1 MNAVKTIAAILAA
14 SVVFPGAL
22 RAERPYRNSNV
33 VPIAIYGS
41 DGRAD
46 YYEADHVYQRLADS
60 TAALFRSRDV
70 YLDAGRGTASIDM
83 GKTIGDKFNL
93 LEGERYGDQ
102 PFGSFCSSFL
112 VGEDLVVTAAHCFEE
127 YAPEDSR
134 ISYKDTLF
142 VFGYIVAEAGRFP
155 LEVPAENVFRFKEI
169 VSASYDKGGADYAV
183 IRLDRKVPADR
194 FPLAI
199 NRGAAP
205 AAGARLF
212 TIGYPSGMPVKIT
225 DPNDASVRSV
235 NAAKGF
241 FVTDL
246 DTFSGNSGSP
256 VFNSETMLIEGVL
269 TRGGTDY
276 IHTESDGVSYYD
288 PLRHGRAPGGYAAG
302 SAHVVGQN
310 EGRGEDATLIGRLKD
325 FLPVTDF
332 ERAIDEAKRQ
342 NVPMRAPSLRD
353 SGIVPAVYNPD
364 GRGGGFVPAVYY
376 PDEDDIP
383 EPMIMEI

>member
-1 MNAVKTIAAILAA
+1 MNARMTMTAVFAAA
-14 SVVFPGAL
+14 VVFFPGAL
-22 RAERPYRNSNV
+22 RAERNTGYGGNI
-33 VPIAIYGS
+33 VPIAIYGE
-41 DGRAD
+41 DNRAD
-46 YYEADHVYQRLADS
+46 YYEADRVYQRLADS

-70 YLDAGRGTASIDM
+70 RLDASRGTAEIDL
-83 GKTIGDKFNL
+83 GKTIGGKFHL
-93 LEGERYGDQ
+93 KEGERYGDQ

-112 VGEDLVVTAAHCFEE
+112 AGEDLVVTAAHCFRE
-127 YAPEDSR
+127 YAPEDTN

-142 VFGYIVAEAGRFP
+142 VFGYAVEAAGRFP
-155 LEVPAENVFRFKEI
+155 TEVPAGNVFAFKEL
-169 VSASYDKGGADYAV
+169 VSAKYDKNGADYAV

-212 TIGYPSGMPVKIT
+212 TIGYPSGMPVKIAGS
-225 DPNDASVRSV
+225 ASVRRV
-235 NAAKGF
+235 NADKGF

-246 DTFSGNSGSP
+246 DTFAGNSGSP
-256 VFNSETMLIEGVL
+256 VFNAETMLIEGVL

-288 PLRHGRAPGGYAAG
+288 PQRPGGYAAG

-310 EGRGEDATLIGRLKD
+310 EGRGEDVTLIGRLKD
-325 FLPVTDF
+325 FLPVTGF
-332 ERAIDEAKRQ
+332 ERAIDEAKRRG
-342 NVPMRAPSLRD
+342 VPTQAPSLRD
-353 SGIVPAVYNPD
+353 SGVVPAVYNPD
-364 GRGGGFVPAVYY
+364 GQGGGFVPAVYY

-383 EPMIMEI
+383 EPTMQFI

>member
-14 SVVFPGAL
+14 AFIFPGAL
-22 RAERPYRNSNV
+22 LAERNTRHGANI
-33 VPIAIYGS
+33 VPVAIYGS

-46 YYEADHVYQRLADS
+46 YYEADQVYQRLADS

-83 GKTIGDKFNL
+83 GKTIGSKYNL
-93 LEGERYGDQ
+93 QEGERYGDQ

-183 IRLDRKVPADR
+183 IRLDRKVPAGR

-205 AAGARLF
+205 AVGARLF

-225 DPNDASVRSV
+225 DPKDASVRSV
-235 NAAKGF
+235 SAAKGF

-246 DTFSGNSGSP
+246 DAFKGNSGSP

-276 IHTESDGVSYYD
+276 IHADSDGLTYYD
-288 PLRHGRAPGGYAAG
+288 PRRPGGFSPG
-302 SAHVVGQN
+302 SAHVVGQD
-310 EGRGEDATLIGRLKD
+310 EGRGEDVTLIGRLKN
-325 FLPVTDF
+325 FLPVTEF
-332 ERAIDEAKRQ
+332 ERAIDEAKRR
-342 NVPMRAPSLRD
+342 NVPMQAPSLRD
-353 SGIVPAVYNPD
+353 SGIVPAIYNPD

-383 EPMIMEI
+383 EPTMQFI

>member
-1 MNAVKTIAAILAA
+1 MKSKMTMTAVFSAAVLL
-14 SVVFPGAL
+14 FPGSL
-22 RAERPYRNSNV
+22 LAERDTRYGGNI
-33 VPIAIYGS
+33 VPIAIYGE
-41 DGRAD
+41 DNRAD
-46 YYEADHVYQRLADS
+46 YYEADRVYQRLADS

-70 YLDAGRGTASIDM
+70 VLDARRGTASI
-83 GKTIGDKFNL
+83 GSGRTIRDKFNL
-93 LEGERYGDQ
+93 REEERYGDQ

-112 VGEDLVVTAAHCFEE
+112 AGEDLVVTAAHCFME

-134 ISYKDTLF
+134 ISYRNTVF
-142 VFGYIVAEAGRFP
+142 VFGYVVARAGEFP
-155 LEVPAENVFRFKEI
+155 SEVPAENVFGFKEI
-169 VSASYDKGGADYAV
+169 VSAKYDKGGADYAV

-212 TIGYPSGMPVKIT
+212 TIGYPSGMPVKIAGS
-225 DPNDASVRSV
+225 ASVRRV
-235 NAAKGF
+235 HADKGF

-256 VFNSETMLIEGVL
+256 VFNADTMMIEGVL

-276 IHTESDGVSYYD
+276 IHTGSDGVVEYD
-288 PLRHGRAPGGYAAG
+288 YPRPGGFEPG
-302 SAHVVGQN
+302 SAHVVGQD

-325 FLPVTDF
+325 FLPVTEF
-332 ERAIDEAKRQ
+332 ERAIEEAKRQ
-342 NVPMRAPSLRD
+342 NVPTQAPSLRD

-364 GRGGGFVPAVYY
+364 GQGGGFVPAVYY

-383 EPMIMEI
+383 EPTMQFI